1 MAIDMATLQEEKVL
15 LQKDFEEMKSNQI
28 ENYILRSKKK
38 NINQDF
44 IRSYKINENGFLVNF
59 HKNGLKQNV
68 KFKEQTWIPL
78 SQAFQDV
85 TSIPGIPMGHIV
97 LLRGHSDTGKTTAL
111 LETAVSAQKR
121 GVLPVFI
128 ITEMK
133 WNWEHAKQM
142 GLQVEEV
149 VDKDTGEIINYEGE
163 FIYAD
168 RETIHTIEDVAK
180 FILDLIDE
188 QKRGN
193 LPYDLVFLWDSI
205 GSVPCEMSV
214 KSNKNNNEWNAGAMS
229 TQFGN
234 SVNQRITLSRK
245 ESSEFTNTLVCIN
258 KVWTAKAESPMGQP
272 KLMNKGGFAMWFDST
287 FVVTFG
293 NISNAGTSKIKA
305 IKDGKQ
311 VEFAKR
317 VNLQIDKNH
326 INGVTTRGKI
336 VMTPHGFINDNDKEL
351 KEYKNENA
359 QAWKDI
365 LGGADFT
372 IVEEEQAYNDITT
385 YTEEPQ

>member
-1 MAIDMATLQEEKVL
+1 MPRKA
-15 LQKDFEEMKSNQI
+15 KSLSAAVSKEI
-28 ENYILRSKKK
+28 RSKFDLNAFKNKKGLDK
-38 NINQDF
+38 NI
-44 IRSYKINENGFLVNF
+44 
-59 HKNGLKQNV
+59 
-68 KFKEQTWIPL
+68 KFKDQDWIQL
-78 SQAFQDV
+78 SKAFQDV

-97 LLRGHSDTGKTTAL
+97 LLRGHSDTGKTTAMI
-111 LETAVSAQKR
+111 EAAVSAQKR
-121 GVLPVFI
+121 DVLPVFI

-133 WNWEHAKQM
+133 WNWEHAIQM
-142 GLQVEEV
+142 GL
-149 VDKDTGEIINYEGE
+149 DINITRDDTGEIIDYEGN
-163 FIYAD
+163 FIYVD
-168 RETIHTIEDVAK
+168 RETINSIEDVAV
-180 FILDLIDE
+180 FILDLMDE
-188 QKRGN
+188 QKKGN
-193 LPYDLVFLWDSI
+193 LPYDLLFLWDSI
-205 GSVPCEMSV
+205 GSVPCEMSL

-234 SVNQRITLSRK
+234 NVNQKITLSRK
-245 ESSEFTNTLVCIN
+245 ESSPFTNTLVCVN
-258 KVWTAKAESPMGQP
+258 KVWTLKPATPMGQP

-326 INGVTTRGKI
+326 INGVTTRGRI

-351 KEYKNENA
+351 KEYKNANS

-365 LGGADFT
+365 LGGTDYQ
-372 IVEEEQAYNDITT
+372 IVEEEQGYNDITT
-385 YTEEPQ
+385 YIEEPE

>member
-1 MAIDMATLQEEKVL
+1 MPRVK
-15 LQKDFEEMKSNQI
+15 KSLSEAVSKEI
-28 ENYILRSKKK
+28 RSKFDLSAFKDKK
-38 NINQDF
+38 
-44 IRSYKINENGFLVNF
+44 
-59 HKNGLKQNV
+59 GLKQNV

-149 VDKDTGEIINYEGE
+149 VDKDTGEITNYEGE

-258 KVWTAKAESPMGQP
+258 KVWTAKAESPMGKP

-336 VMTPHGFINDNDKEL
+336 VMTPHGFINDDPNEL
-351 KEYKNENA
+351 KKYKNDNA
-359 QAWKDI
+359 KEWSKV
-365 LGGADFT
+365 LGGMDFDV
-372 IVEEEQAYNDITT
+372 IEEGDEVQDISHF
-385 YTEEPQ
+385 EKEPE

>member
-1 MAIDMATLQEEKVL
+1 MPRVKKSLSEAVSNEIKSKFDLSSFKEK
-15 LQKDFEEMKSNQI
+15 K
-28 ENYILRSKKK
+28 
-38 NINQDF
+38 
-44 IRSYKINENGFLVNF
+44 
-59 HKNGLKQNV
+59 GLKQNV

-142 GLQVEEV
+142 GLQVDEV
-149 VDKDTGEIINYEGE
+149 VDEETGEIVNYEGE

-168 RETIHTIEDVAK
+168 RETIHTIEDVDK

-234 SVNQRITLSRK
+234 NVNQRITLSRK
-245 ESSEFTNTLVCIN
+245 ESSPHTNTLVCIN

-365 LGGADFT
+365 LGGADFQ
-372 IVEEEQAYNDITT
+372 IIEEEQAYNDVTS
-385 YTEEPQ
+385 YVEEPE

>member
-1 MAIDMATLQEEKVL
+1 MPRVKKSLSEAVSKEIKSKFDLSSFKEK
-15 LQKDFEEMKSNQI
+15 K
-28 ENYILRSKKK
+28 
-38 NINQDF
+38 
-44 IRSYKINENGFLVNF
+44 
-59 HKNGLKQNV
+59 GLKQNV

-85 TSIPGIPMGHIV
+85 TSIPGIPQGHIV

-121 GVLPVFI
+121 GILPVFI

-142 GLQVEEV
+142 GLQVDEV
-149 VDKDTGEIINYEGE
+149 VDESTGEITNYEGE

-258 KVWTAKAESPMGQP
+258 KVWTAKAESPMGKP

>member
-1 MAIDMATLQEEKVL
+1 
-15 LQKDFEEMKSNQI
+15 
-28 ENYILRSKKK
+28 
-38 NINQDF
+38 
-44 IRSYKINENGFLVNF
+44 
-59 HKNGLKQNV
+59 
-68 KFKEQTWIPL
+68 
-78 SQAFQDV
+78 
-85 TSIPGIPMGHIV
+85 
-97 LLRGHSDTGKTTAL
+97 
-111 LETAVSAQKR
+111 
-121 GVLPVFI
+121 
-128 ITEMK
+128 MK

-149 VDKDTGEIINYEGE
+149 VDKDTGEITNYEGE

-180 FILDLIDE
+180 FILDLMDE

-258 KVWTAKAESPMGQP
+258 KVWTAKAESPMGKP

-351 KEYKNENA
+351 KEYKNDNS

-365 LGGADFT
+365 LGGTDFT

>member
-1 MAIDMATLQEEKVL
+1 MPRVKKSLSEAVSKEIKSKFDLSSFKEK
-15 LQKDFEEMKSNQI
+15 K
-28 ENYILRSKKK
+28 
-38 NINQDF
+38 
-44 IRSYKINENGFLVNF
+44 
-59 HKNGLKQNV
+59 GLKQNV
-68 KFKEQTWIPL
+68 KFKDQEWIPL
-78 SQAFQDV
+78 SSAFQDV
-85 TSIPGIPMGHIV
+85 TSIPGIPTGHIV

-111 LETAVSAQKR
+111 LEAAVSAQKR
-121 GVLPVFI
+121 SILPVFI

-142 GLQVEEV
+142 GLQVDEV
-149 VDKDTGEIINYEGE
+149 VDEETGEIVNYEGE

-168 RETIHTIEDVAK
+168 RETIHSIEDVAK
-180 FILDLIDE
+180 FILDLMDE

-193 LPYDLVFLWDSI
+193 LPYDLLFLWDSI
-205 GSVPCEMSV
+205 GSVPCEMSI

-245 ESSEFTNTLVCIN
+245 ESSEYTNTLVCIN
-258 KVWTAKAESPMGQP
+258 KVWTAKAESPMGKP

-336 VMTPHGFINDNDKEL
+336 VMTPHGFINDDDKEL
-351 KEYKNENA
+351 KAYKNENA
-359 QAWKDI
+359 KAWQDI
-365 LGGADFT
+365 LGGTDFT
-372 IVEEEQAYNDITT
+372 IVEEEQAYNDITS
-385 YTEEPQ
+385 YSEEPQ

>member
-1 MAIDMATLQEEKVL
+1 MARK
-15 LQKDFEEMKSNQI
+15 KKSLSEAVSSEIKANF
-28 ENYILRSKKK
+28 NLDGFKSKK
-38 NINQDF
+38 
-44 IRSYKINENGFLVNF
+44 
-59 HKNGLKQNV
+59 GLTSKA
-68 KFKEQTWIPL
+68 KFKDQEWIPL
-78 SQAFQDV
+78 SEAYQEI
-85 TSIPGIPMGHIV
+85 TSVPGIPTGHID

-111 LETAVSAQKR
+111 LEAAVSAQKR
-121 GVLPVFI
+121 KVLPVFI

-133 WNWEHAKQM
+133 WNWEHAMQM
-142 GLQVEEV
+142 GLEVNEV
-149 VDKDTGEIINYEGE
+149 VDKETGEIVDYNGN
-163 FIYAD
+163 FIYVD
-168 RETIHTIEDVAK
+168 RETINSIEDVAV

-188 QKRGN
+188 QKKGN
-193 LPYDLVFLWDSI
+193 LPYDLLFLWDSI
-205 GSVPCEMSV
+205 GSVPCEMSI

-234 SVNQRITLSRK
+234 SVNQRIVLSRK
-245 ESSEFTNTLVCIN
+245 ESSPYTNTLVCIN
-258 KVWTAKAESPMGQP
+258 KVWTAKAESPMGKP

-336 VMTPHGFINDNDKEL
+336 VMTPHGFILDTDKSL
-351 KEYKNENA
+351 KEYKDEMKDE
-359 QAWKDI
+359 WKKI
-365 LGGADFT
+365 LGGGDFQ
-372 IVEEEQAYNDITT
+372 IVEEEQAYTDITSHT
-385 YTEEPQ
+385 DEPH

>member
-1 MAIDMATLQEEKVL
+1 MPRVK
-15 LQKDFEEMKSNQI
+15 KSLSEAVSKEI
-28 ENYILRSKKK
+28 RSKFDLSSFKEKK
-38 NINQDF
+38 
-44 IRSYKINENGFLVNF
+44 
-59 HKNGLKQNV
+59 GLKQNV

-85 TSIPGIPMGHIV
+85 TSIPGIPQGHIV

-149 VDKDTGEIINYEGE
+149 VDKDTGEITNYEGE

-258 KVWTAKAESPMGQP
+258 KVWTAKAESPMGKP

-385 YTEEPQ
+385 YIEEPQ

>member
-1 MAIDMATLQEEKVL
+1 MPRVKKSLQEAVSAEIKSKFDLSSFKEK
-15 LQKDFEEMKSNQI
+15 K
-28 ENYILRSKKK
+28 
-38 NINQDF
+38 
-44 IRSYKINENGFLVNF
+44 
-59 HKNGLKQNV
+59 GLKQNV
-68 KFKEQTWIPL
+68 KFKDQSWIPL

-111 LETAVSAQKR
+111 LEAAVSAQKR
-121 GVLPVFI
+121 GILPVFI

-133 WNWEHAKQM
+133 WNWEHAQQM
-142 GLQVEEV
+142 GLDVKEV
-149 VDKDTGEIINYEGE
+149 VDEETGEILNYEGE
-163 FIYAD
+163 FVYVD
-168 RETIHTIEDVAK
+168 RETINSIEDVAG

-188 QKRGN
+188 QKKGN
-193 LPYDLVFLWDSI
+193 LPYDLLFLWDSI
-205 GSVPCEMSV
+205 GSVPCEMSI

-234 SVNQRITLSRK
+234 NVNQRITLSRK
-245 ESSEFTNTLVCIN
+245 ESSAFTNTLVCIN
-258 KVWTAKAESPMGQP
+258 KVWTAKAESPMGKP

-326 INGVTTRGKI
+326 INGVTTRGRI

-351 KEYKNENA
+351 KNYKDENGK
-359 QAWKDI
+359 AWKDI
-365 LGGADFT
+365 LGGTDFQ
-372 IVEEEQAYNDITT
+372 IVEEEQDYNDVTSYI
-385 YTEEPQ
+385 EEPQ

>member
-1 MAIDMATLQEEKVL
+1 MPRVKKSLSEAVSKEIKSKFDLSAF
-15 LQKDFEEMKSNQI
+15 KD
-28 ENYILRSKKK
+28 KK
-38 NINQDF
+38 
-44 IRSYKINENGFLVNF
+44 
-59 HKNGLKQNV
+59 GLKQNV

-78 SQAFQDV
+78 SKAFQDV

-121 GVLPVFI
+121 GILPVFI

-142 GLQVEEV
+142 GLQVDEV
-149 VDKDTGEIINYEGE
+149 VDKDTGEITNYEGE

-245 ESSEFTNTLVCIN
+245 ESSAYTNTLVCIN
-258 KVWTAKAESPMGQP
+258 KVWTAKAESPMGKP

-305 IKDGKQ
+305 IKDGEQ

-326 INGVTTRGKI
+326 INGVTTRGRI

-351 KEYKNENA
+351 KEYKNANA
-359 QAWKDI
+359 KAWKGI
-365 LGGADFT
+365 LGGGDFQ
-372 IVEEEQAYNDITT
+372 IVEEEHAYNDITT
-385 YTEEPQ
+385 YTEEPE

>member
-1 MAIDMATLQEEKVL
+1 MAKTKKKSLQEAVSN
-15 LQKDFEEMKSNQI
+15 EMKKNFDLGSFK
-28 ENYILRSKKK
+28 EKK
-38 NINQDF
+38 
-44 IRSYKINENGFLVNF
+44 
-59 HKNGLKQNV
+59 GLKQNV
-68 KFKEQTWIPL
+68 KFKDQTWIPL

-111 LETAVSAQKR
+111 LEAAVSAQKR
-121 GVLPVFI
+121 SILPVFI

-133 WNWEHAKQM
+133 WNWEHAQQM
-142 GLQVEEV
+142 GLEVKEVIDEKTKEV
-149 VDKDTGEIINYEGE
+149 VNYEGE
-163 FIYAD
+163 FIYVD
-168 RETIHTIEDVAK
+168 RETIHTIEDVAG
-180 FILDLIDE
+180 FILDLMDE
-188 QKRGN
+188 QKKGN
-193 LPYDLVFLWDSI
+193 LPYDLLFLWDSI
-205 GSVPCEMSV
+205 GSIPCEMSI

-245 ESSEFTNTLVCIN
+245 ESSAYTNTLVCIN
-258 KVWTAKAESPMGQP
+258 KVWTAKAESPMGKP

-326 INGVTTRGKI
+326 INGVTTRGRI
-336 VMTPHGFINDNDKEL
+336 VMTPHGFINDDDKEL
-351 KEYKNENA
+351 KDYKNSHGE
-359 QAWKDI
+359 AWKSI
-365 LGGADFT
+365 LGGTDFQ
-372 IVEEEQAYNDITT
+372 IVEEEYENQDIST
-385 YTEEPQ
+385 YTEEPE

>member
-1 MAIDMATLQEEKVL
+1 MPRVK
-15 LQKDFEEMKSNQI
+15 KSLSEAVSKEI
-28 ENYILRSKKK
+28 RSKFDLSSFKEKK
-38 NINQDF
+38 
-44 IRSYKINENGFLVNF
+44 
-59 HKNGLKQNV
+59 GLKQNV

-85 TSIPGIPMGHIV
+85 TSIPGIPQGHIV

-149 VDKDTGEIINYEGE
+149 VDKDTGEITNYEGE

-351 KEYKNENA
+351 KEYKNANA

>member
-1 MAIDMATLQEEKVL
+1 MPRVKKSLSEAVSKEIKSKFDLSSFKEK
-15 LQKDFEEMKSNQI
+15 K
-28 ENYILRSKKK
+28 
-38 NINQDF
+38 
-44 IRSYKINENGFLVNF
+44 
-59 HKNGLKQNV
+59 GLKQNV
-68 KFKEQTWIPL
+68 KFKDQEWIPL

-85 TSIPGIPMGHIV
+85 TSIPGIPTGHIV

-111 LETAVSAQKR
+111 LEAAVSAQKR
-121 GVLPVFI
+121 SILPVFI

-142 GLQVEEV
+142 GLQVDEV
-149 VDKDTGEIINYEGE
+149 VDKETGEIVNYEGE

-168 RETIHTIEDVAK
+168 RETIHSIEDVAK
-180 FILDLIDE
+180 FILDLMDE

-193 LPYDLVFLWDSI
+193 LPYDLLFLWDSI
-205 GSVPCEMSV
+205 GSVPCEMSI

-245 ESSEFTNTLVCIN
+245 ESSEYTNTLVCIN
-258 KVWTAKAESPMGQP
+258 KVWTAKAESPMGKP

-336 VMTPHGFINDNDKEL
+336 VMTPHGFINDDDKEL
-351 KEYKNENA
+351 KAYKNENA
-359 QAWKDI
+359 KAWQDI
-365 LGGADFT
+365 LGGTDFT
-372 IVEEEQAYNDITT
+372 IVEEEQAYNDITS
-385 YTEEPQ
+385 YSEEPQ